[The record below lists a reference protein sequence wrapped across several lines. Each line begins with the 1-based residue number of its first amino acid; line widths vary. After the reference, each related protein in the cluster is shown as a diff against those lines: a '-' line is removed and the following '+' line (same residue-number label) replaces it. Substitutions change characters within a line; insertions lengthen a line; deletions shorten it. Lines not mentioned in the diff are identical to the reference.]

1 MYICISICIYV
12 YTYIIYLSIFIYLYT
27 SIYQCIFYNN
37 DTIRLPQRHILKF
50 LEINSSVIST
60 VLVQI
65 SEDFVNENQ
74 NCCLIVRITV

>member
-1 MYICISICIYV
+1 MYICISICTYV

-37 DTIRLPQRHILKF
+37 DTIRLPQRYILKF
-50 LEINSSVIST
+50 LEIYSSVLST

-65 SEDFVNENQ
+65 SEEFVNESQ

>member
-1 MYICISICIYV
+1 MYICICICIYV
-12 YTYIIYLSIFIYLYT
+12 YTYIIYPSIFIYLYT
-27 SIYQCIFYNN
+27 SIYQCIYNN
-37 DTIRLPQRHILKF
+37 DTIRLPQTHILKF
-50 LEINSSVIST
+50 LEINSSVLST